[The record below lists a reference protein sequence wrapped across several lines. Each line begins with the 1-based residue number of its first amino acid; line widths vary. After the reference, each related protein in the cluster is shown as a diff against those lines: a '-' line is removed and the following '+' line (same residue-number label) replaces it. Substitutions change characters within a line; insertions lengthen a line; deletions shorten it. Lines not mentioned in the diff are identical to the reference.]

1 MKDKI
6 EKLNDDTAV
15 EVLRTVAR
23 KWLEHRGVE
32 AFVVI
37 DEIRRKVGPKYDNFP
52 DWMVDRPEDAS
63 KQLVDLSKLALKT
76 IIEGEDHQSKSWI
89 EEELQDLEQAHAHA
103 LDPISLAIVGA
114 TIIGIIL
121 AARVKNIGDMKFY
134 KGVPREV
141 ADIVEQA
148 AKIKFPF

>member
-1 MKDKI
+1 MKNKI

-15 EVLRTVAR
+15 MVLRTVAR

-37 DEIRRKVGPKYDNFP
+37 DKTRREVGSKYDKLP
-52 DWMVDRPEDAS
+52 DWLVDLPEDAS

-76 IIEGEDHQSKSWI
+76 IVDGEDYQSKSWI
-89 EEELQDLEQAHAHA
+89 EEELKDLEQAHAHA
-103 LDPISLAIVGA
+103 LDPISLAIFGA

-121 AARVKNIGDMKFY
+121 AARVKKIGDIEFF

-141 ADIVEQA
+141 TDIVKHA
-148 AKIKFPF
+148 ANIKFPP